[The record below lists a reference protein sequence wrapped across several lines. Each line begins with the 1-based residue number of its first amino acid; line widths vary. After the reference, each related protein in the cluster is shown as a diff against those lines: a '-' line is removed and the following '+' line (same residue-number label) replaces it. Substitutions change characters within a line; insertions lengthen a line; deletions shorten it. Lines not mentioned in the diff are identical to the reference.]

1 MARPAELLSHPGSAV
16 AFGGLLL
23 ALALAAGP
31 AGGQGGGEGLGVS
44 PPRIDLADA
53 QAGETYLR
61 TVQVQNPTDTPSGIG
76 IQRSGVVADWTT
88 SDPAGNFTIPA
99 HSTRN
104 VALTIRVPG
113 GAALGSHSGQLT
125 FIADPK
131 EPPSGSGSTFR
142 PAVGLL
148 LNATVGGEAVTR
160 VTWLSARVEDAVRG
174 DPVHAFV
181 LARNDGNVR
190 ATAEAQGAVLPFAAD
205 EPVLA
210 EADGSR
216 VLLAGETAE
225 VPVTFDAGLDI
236 GQYRARL
243 RAGGL
248 EETLPFKVTAP
259 GLAAPD
265 GELRAIV
272 VPARSPADR
281 PVRMDA
287 WFRNT
292 GNTTIASATFHGEAR
307 QDGDLLATVKSESLV
322 VPPGGSV
329 NLTTYWTPPRAGVYL
344 VSGHVTYD
352 GYQTLPKESILN
364 VTPGGAADLVSWW
377 WLLLLLILLALLA
390 IWWAWRKGRRDQ
402 QRRLER
408 QRAGKR

>member
-1 MARPAELLSHPGSAV
+1 MARTAPDPSPSRAAV
-16 AFGGLLL
+16 ALGGLLL
-23 ALALAAGP
+23 ALVLAAAP
-31 AGGQGGGEGLGVS
+31 GGSQGDGEGLGVS

-88 SDPAGNFTIPA
+88 SDPPGNFTIPA
-99 HSTRN
+99 QGVRN
-104 VALTIRVPG
+104 VALTIRVPA
-113 GAALGSHSGQLT
+113 GAALGSQSGQLT
-125 FIADPK
+125 FIADPT

-160 VTWLSARVEDAVRG
+160 ITWISARVEDAVRG

-190 ATAEAQGAVLPFAAD
+190 ATAEAQGEVLPFAAD
-205 EPVLA
+205 SPLLD
-210 EADGSR
+210 EADGSL
-216 VLLAGETAE
+216 VLFAGETAE
-225 VPVTFDAGLDI
+225 VPVTFDASLDI

-248 EETLPFKVTAP
+248 DETLPFKVTAP
-259 GLAAPD
+259 GLTAPD

-281 PVRMDA
+281 PVRMEA
-287 WFRNT
+287 WFHNT
-292 GNTTIASATFHGEAR
+292 GNTTIASATFHGEVSH
-307 QDGDLLATVKSESLV
+307 DGDLLATVESESLV

-329 NLTTYWTPPRAGVYL
+329 NLTAYWTPPRAGVYL

-352 GYQTLPKESILN
+352 GYQTLQKESVLN
-364 VTPGGAADLVSWW
+364 VTPAGVADVDSWW
-377 WLLLLLILLALLA
+377 WLLLLVLLLA
-390 IWWAWRKGRRDQ
+390 ILAVLWAWRKGRRDR

-408 QRAGKR
+408 QKAGKR